1 MSKMEIYAGLP
12 WSSDITIISDDGLT
26 GEQLDPADTGTF
38 MIQTAGIS
46 PQCVIEPT
54 AMTIVDA
61 DNGIMNITLTAE
73 QTALLEQDVGFAED
87 LHPTQSLYKGIM
99 SFTLVSGNRDAMA
112 DIYVRETAVC
122 PVNP

>member
-1 MSKMEIYAGLP
+1 MEIYSGLP
-12 WSSDITIISDDGLT
+12 WNSDIAIVSDDGLT

-38 MIQTAGIS
+38 MIQTAGVS

-61 DNGIMNITLTAE
+61 DNGIMNITLTAA
-73 QTALLEQDVGFAED
+73 QTALLSQDVAFAED
-87 LHPTQSLYKGIM
+87 HFPSQSLYKAIV
-99 SFTLVSGNRDAMA
+99 SFTLVSGNRDAMS

-122 PVNP
+122 PTVTP